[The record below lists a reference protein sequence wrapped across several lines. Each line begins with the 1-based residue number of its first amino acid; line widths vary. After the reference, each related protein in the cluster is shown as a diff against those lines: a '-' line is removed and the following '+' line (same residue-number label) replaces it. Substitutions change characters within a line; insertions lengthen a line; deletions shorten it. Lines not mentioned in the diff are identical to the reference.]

1 MEAHFAGCEKRK
13 RCHCDGVKCMAVTI
27 EFVPT
32 EDFSDRQ
39 QKGLDAL
46 RAAVYPPEVL
56 ETLPSRFFTWA
67 KPQWSLLLWDGEE
80 LVSRVGLLVR
90 DAFHDGTP
98 KRIGGIGG
106 VATHP
111 ANQGQGLAS
120 KAMQEAAKRFD
131 EELSV
136 DYALLF
142 CRDHLIPFYGRL
154 GWRPFEGKVF
164 VEQPKGK
171 IEFTAN
177 GAMVLD
183 VKEEAPLN
191 GVLDLNGLPW

>member
-1 MEAHFAGCEKRK
+1 
-13 RCHCDGVKCMAVTI
+13 MAVTI

-32 EDFSDRQ
+32 EDFSDHQ

-67 KPQWSLLLWDGEE
+67 KPQWSVLLWEGEE

-90 DAFHDGTP
+90 DGSHEDIP

-111 ANQGQGLAS
+111 AKQGQGLAS
-120 KAMQEAAKRFD
+120 KAMRKAAKLFH
-131 EELSV
+131 EELKV

-142 CRDHLIPFYGRL
+142 CRPHLIEFYKRLSWKPFQ
-154 GWRPFEGKVF
+154 GKVF
-164 VEQPKGK
+164 VEQPEGK
-171 IEFTAN
+171 IEFSAN

-183 VKEEAPLN
+183 VKEKAPLD
-191 GVLDLNGLPW
+191 GVMDLNGLPW

>member
-1 MEAHFAGCEKRK
+1 MN
-13 RCHCDGVKCMAVTI
+13 I
-27 EFVPT
+27 EFIAT
-32 EDFSDRQ
+32 EDFSHRQ

-67 KPQWSLLLWDGEE
+67 RPQWSILLWDGEE
-80 LVSRVGLLVR
+80 LLSRVGLLVR
-90 DAFHDGTP
+90 DAFHNGTP

-111 ANQGQGLAS
+111 ASQGKGLAS
-120 KAMQEAAKRFD
+120 QAMHEAAKRFD
-131 EELSV
+131 EDLHV

-142 CRDHLIPFYGRL
+142 CREHLIPFYQRL
-154 GWRPFEGKVF
+154 SWKPFEGKVF
-164 VEQPKGK
+164 VEQPKAK

-177 GAMVLD
+177 EVMVLD
-183 VKEEAPLN
+183 VKEQAPLN

>member
-1 MEAHFAGCEKRK
+1 MKTK
-13 RCHCDGVKCMAVTI
+13 I
-27 EFVPT
+27 EFVAT

-39 QKGLDAL
+39 QKGLDTL
-46 RAAVYPPEVL
+46 RSAVYPPEVL

-67 KPQWSLLLWDGEE
+67 RPQWSVLVWDGDE

-90 DAFHDGTP
+90 DVFHDSNP

-111 ANQGQGLAS
+111 AKQGQGFAS
-120 KAMQEAAKRFD
+120 KTMREAAKLFL
-131 EELSV
+131 EELNV

-154 GWRPFEGKVF
+154 GWKPFEGKVF
-164 VEQPKGK
+164 VEQPDGK
-171 IEFTAN
+171 IEFSVN
-177 GAMVLD
+177 GAMLLD
-183 VKEEAPLN
+183 VKETAPLD
-191 GVLDLNGLPW
+191 GVMDLNGLPW

>member
-1 MEAHFAGCEKRK
+1 MN
-13 RCHCDGVKCMAVTI
+13 T
-27 EFVPT
+27 EFVAT

-39 QKGLDAL
+39 QKGLDTL

-67 KPQWSLLLWDGEE
+67 KPQWSVLIWDGDE

-90 DAFHDGTP
+90 DVFHDGNP

-106 VATHP
+106 VATHL
-111 ANQGQGLAS
+111 AKQGQGLAS
-120 KAMQEAAKRFD
+120 KAMREAAKLFH
-131 EELSV
+131 EELKV

-154 GWRPFEGKVF
+154 GWKTFEGKVF
-164 VEQPKGK
+164 VEQPQGK

-177 GAMVLD
+177 GAMLLD
-183 VKEEAPLN
+183 VNETAPLD

>member
-1 MEAHFAGCEKRK
+1 MN
-13 RCHCDGVKCMAVTI
+13 I
-27 EFVPT
+27 EFVAT

-67 KPQWSLLLWDGEE
+67 KPAWSVLLWEGDE
-80 LVSRVGLLVR
+80 LLSRVGLLVR
-90 DAFHDGTP
+90 DAFHNGDS

-111 ANQGQGLAS
+111 ASQGKGHAS
-120 KAMQEAAKRFD
+120 QAMREAADRFHND
-131 EELSV
+131 LNV
-136 DYALLF
+136 PYALLF
-142 CRDHLIPFYGRL
+142 CRPQLVPFYERL
-154 GWRPFEGKVF
+154 MWKPFEGKVF
-164 VEQPKGK
+164 VEQLQGK

-177 GAMVLD
+177 GAMVLA
-183 VKEEAPLN
+183 VQEQAPLN

>member
-1 MEAHFAGCEKRK
+1 MKL
-13 RCHCDGVKCMAVTI
+13 VKIKI

-39 QKGLDAL
+39 QKGLDTL

-67 KPQWSLLLWDGEE
+67 KPQWSVLLWVGEE

-90 DAFHDGTP
+90 AAFHDGIS

-111 ANQGQGLAS
+111 AKQGQGLAS
-120 KAMQEAAKRFD
+120 KAMREAAKLFH
-131 EELSV
+131 EELNV

-142 CRDHLIPFYGRL
+142 CRDHLVPFYGKL
-154 GWRPFEGKVF
+154 GWKPFEGKVF
-164 VEQPKGK
+164 VEQPGDR
-171 IEFTAN
+171 IEFSAN
-177 GAMVLD
+177 GAMVLH
-183 VKEEAPLN
+183 VKEKAPLD
-191 GVLDLNGLPW
+191 GVMDLNGLPW

>member
-1 MEAHFAGCEKRK
+1 MKTK
-13 RCHCDGVKCMAVTI
+13 I
-27 EFVPT
+27 EFVAT

-39 QKGLDAL
+39 QKGLDTL

-56 ETLPSRFFTWA
+56 ETLSSRFFTWA
-67 KPQWSLLLWDGEE
+67 TPQWSVLLWDDDE

-90 DAFHDGTP
+90 DVFHDSNP

-111 ANQGQGLAS
+111 SMQGKGLAS
-120 KAMQEAAKRFD
+120 QAMREVEQHFHK
-131 EELSV
+131 ELSV

-142 CRDHLIPFYGRL
+142 CRDHLIPFYGKL
-154 GWRPFEGKVF
+154 GWQPFHGKVF
-164 VEQPKGK
+164 VEQPDGK
-171 IEFTAN
+171 IEFSVN

-183 VKEEAPLN
+183 VKELAPLD
-191 GVLDLNGLPW
+191 GTLDLNGLPW

>member
-1 MEAHFAGCEKRK
+1 MN
-13 RCHCDGVKCMAVTI
+13 I
-27 EFVPT
+27 EFAAT
-32 EDFSDRQ
+32 EDLSDRQ

-56 ETLPSRFFTWA
+56 ESLPSRFFTWA
-67 KPQWSLLLWDGEE
+67 KPQWSVLLWDGEE

-90 DAFHDGTP
+90 DGLHDDIP

-111 ANQGQGLAS
+111 ASQGKGHAS
-120 KAMQEAAKRFD
+120 EAMREAAKLFN
-131 EELSV
+131 EELNV

-142 CRDHLIPFYGRL
+142 CRDHLIPFYSRL
-154 GWRPFEGKVF
+154 GWKSFEGKVF
-164 VEQPKGK
+164 VEQPQGK
-171 IEFTAN
+171 IEFSAN

-183 VKEEAPLN
+183 VHEKAPLT

>member
-1 MEAHFAGCEKRK
+1 M
-13 RCHCDGVKCMAVTI
+13 TIQI
-27 EFVPT
+27 EFVAT

-67 KPQWSLLLWDGEE
+67 RPQWSMLLWEGNE
-80 LVSRVGLLVR
+80 LRSRVGLLVR
-90 DAFHDGTP
+90 DVFHNNTP

-111 ANQGQGLAS
+111 ASQGKGYAS
-120 KAMQEAAKRFD
+120 QSMREAAKRFQ
-131 EELSV
+131 EELQV

-142 CRDHLIPFYGRL
+142 CRPQLVPFYNRL
-154 GWRPFEGKVF
+154 GWKSFEGKVF
-164 VEQPKGK
+164 VEQPKAR
-171 IEFTAN
+171 IDFTAN

-183 VKEEAPLN
+183 VKEKAPLD